1 MVTVLEYLAK
11 PNRRVLAMAGALGA
25 AAIIYY
31 FLADHEM
38 LFEEPRRA
46 TTRWALGIMA
56 FLVPMV
62 FSRWVSPLASAAAL
76 LSGVVVAGTTWMF
89 ITGPGNL
96 WPIAIAFMVAFVAP
110 PIGVGALLALIA
122 LLAMRVIRDRASGN
136 G

>member
-1 MVTVLEYLAK
+1 
-11 PNRRVLAMAGALGA
+11 
-25 AAIIYY
+25 
-31 FLADHEM
+31 M